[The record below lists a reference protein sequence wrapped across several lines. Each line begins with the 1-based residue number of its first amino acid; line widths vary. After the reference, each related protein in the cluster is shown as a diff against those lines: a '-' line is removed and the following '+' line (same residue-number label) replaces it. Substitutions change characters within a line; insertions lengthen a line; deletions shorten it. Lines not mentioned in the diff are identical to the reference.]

1 MDPLL
6 LSLPAAFGLATA
18 SGLNASLPL
27 LLVSLAA
34 RMGLIHLAHPYDAL
48 ASDVAFYGLL
58 AVATCEFLV
67 DKVPALD
74 SVAHVVG
81 APLAAT
87 SGAIVF
93 AAQTGTIDRV
103 DPGLQVLL
111 SLAAGAGTATTVHL
125 VRASVRPAL
134 NLGLL
139 GPVASLVEDGL
150 AVALVV
156 AALVMGVLLPAVVA
170 VAAVALVAAWRR
182 RRARREAEREAQRW
196 AAWHQQQAAW
206 YAQGGYA
213 QAGYAGAPLPVPPF
227 AAAPP
232 GVRRP

>member
-1 MDPLL
+1 
-6 LSLPAAFGLATA
+6 
-18 SGLNASLPL
+18 
-27 LLVSLAA
+27 
-34 RMGLIHLAHPYDAL
+34 
-48 ASDVAFYGLL
+48 
-58 AVATCEFLV
+58 
-67 DKVPALD
+67 
-74 SVAHVVG
+74 
-81 APLAAT
+81 
-87 SGAIVF
+87 IVF
-93 AAQTGTIDRV
+93 AAQTGTVDRV

-170 VAAVALVAAWRR
+170 VAGVALIAAWRR
-182 RRARREAEREAQRW
+182 RRARREAQRW
-196 AAWHQQQAAW
+196 ADWHQQQVWHQQQAAW

-213 QAGYAGAPLPVPPF
+213 GAPL
-227 AAAPP
+227 
-232 GVRRP
+232 